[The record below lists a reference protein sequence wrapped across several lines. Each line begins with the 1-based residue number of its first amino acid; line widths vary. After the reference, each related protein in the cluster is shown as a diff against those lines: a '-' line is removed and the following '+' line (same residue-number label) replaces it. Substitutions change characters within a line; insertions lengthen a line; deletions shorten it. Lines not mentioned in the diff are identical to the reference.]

1 MCCTQMC
8 VCAVHGFVCVLYKDS
23 CMRCIRIRACAV
35 QGLVYASMF
44 VGVCVC
50 GCVCVYIYEVEPA
63 SNKVYL
69 DFFWKKNQGIPECV
83 FVCVCA
89 CV

>member
-1 MCCTQMC
+1 MRQCLW
-8 VCAVHGFVCVLYKDS
+8 VCVF
-23 CMRCIRIRACAV
+23 AGA
-35 QGLVYASMF
+35 
-44 VGVCVC
+44 
-50 GCVCVYIYEVEPA
+50 CVYIYEVEPA

-89 CV
+89 CVWILKKLIFFVFFFVTMVYDSDF